1 MYLLYCD
8 ETNME
13 EKSGDF
19 LVYAGI
25 SIPPDTAR
33 QLSEDIEQA
42 RARLKVPADFQLKFN
57 PGPKNL
63 DHSEFISLKEEI
75 LQKAAEHGVRLFAYA
90 VLHDVAK
97 NKGTDE
103 ARRNGINT
111 VLYHFDCYLNRKKD
125 QGIVLLDRFN
135 DKGNKID
142 THTREKFSIGLVGLP
157 YSKEKR
163 LGNILGV
170 HYSTIGQS
178 QFCSLVD
185 IVVGSLR
192 FALNAHTRD
201 LTEHHATAGA
211 LLNLLSPL
219 FFREESG
226 MGASDKVSELGF
238 QFSPKAVS
246 VAKYRAKYEAL
257 QTFLA
262 ERGVETQQR
271 ITDQVTY

>member
-25 SIPPDTAR
+25 SIPPETAQ

-42 RARLKVPADFQLKFN
+42 RARLKVASDFQLKFN

-63 DHSEFISLKEEI
+63 DHGQFISLKEEV
-75 LQKAAEHGVRLFAYA
+75 LKKAAEHGVRLFAYV
-90 VLHDVAK
+90 VLHDIAK

-192 FALNAHTRD
+192 FAINAHTRN
-201 LTEHHATAGA
+201 LTDHHATAGA
-211 LLNLLSPL
+211 LLGLLSPL
-219 FFREESG
+219 FFREDRELEGSN
-226 MGASDKVSELGF
+226 KISELGF

-271 ITDQVTY
+271 ITDQAFY